1 MTVFALGLIRS
12 IDPLCVGVSSVYLPK
27 LLDTESPLT
36 TATENGFLVWYW
48 CALWQGED
56 VPIPPPSLAILIL
69 SKLIPM
75 DMCHHHSL
83 VLLWLVI
90 RMSLWQLVRPS
101 ICHVLEILADVSSS
115 CIESLLSNPVSF
127 GNHLRHEIV

>member
-1 MTVFALGLIRS
+1 MVSVRGRFAYDCSSSHEGCCAVGMLPMTVFALGLIHS
-12 IDPLCVGVSSVYLPK
+12 IRPLCVVVSSVYLPK

-56 VPIPPPSLAILIL
+56 VPIPPPPLAILIL

-75 DMCHHHSL
+75 NMWHRHSL

-90 RMSLWQLVRPS
+90 DV
-101 ICHVLEILADVSSS
+101 VL
-115 CIESLLSNPVSF
+115 
-127 GNHLRHEIV
+127 R